1 MVRLRDM
8 AKLQPPSSPREGS
21 RTPARADRPPRVDEG
36 LDAWF
41 ARRLEARG
49 IRPRRRRSFRVPVT
63 RLLALAGLFAAI
75 GGVGWAVT
83 STHHS
88 TTTAGKHRGAHG
100 RARRTA
106 PISWRSVRVDVLNG
120 YGGGGAATRAAQAL
134 RAKGWKVGKV
144 GNAGSHAQKTLV
156 IFARG
161 HWLQA
166 RAVARRLRLGPPR
179 PIAAAHGVP
188 ANATRSVAIL
198 IGTQGLPLPV

>member
-1 MVRLRDM
+1 
-8 AKLQPPSSPREGS
+8 
-21 RTPARADRPPRVDEG
+21 VDEG

-63 RLLALAGLFAAI
+63 RLLALAALFAAI

-83 STHHS
+83 STQHS
-88 TTTAGKHRGAHG
+88 TSATPAGKHRGGH
-100 RARRTA
+100 ARRRGA
-106 PISWRSVRVDVLNG
+106 GPISWRAVRVDVLNG

-144 GNAGSHAQKTLV
+144 GNAGSQAQRTLV

-166 RAVARRLRLGPPR
+166 RAVARELKLGPPR

-188 ANATRSVAIL
+188 PNATRGVAIL
-198 IGTQGLPLPV
+198 LGTQGLPLPV